1 MPGVRFVTDS
11 TADLQPEYRAEK
23 RIITVPLK
31 VLFGD
36 ESLVDGVD
44 IDAAGFYER
53 MRTSDKNP
61 TTSQPT
67 PAEFEAAFREA
78 AADGSSVICTTMSA
92 DMSGTHGSALAARE
106 AVADLDVTVI
116 DTRTVAV
123 GHYNIVRAAVAR
135 ADAGG
140 TRDEV
145 LEAVHDGVR
154 RERAVFTVATLEYL
168 RRGGRIGGGRAL
180 LGSVLNIKPILQVF
194 EGHIDAYDKV
204 RTNQRALERIA
215 DELISAVGESGR
227 RAVAVVGH
235 ADRLDDA
242 QQLLERVAPHCQ
254 TDPGLIFIG
263 PIVGCHA
270 GPGCLGLSFHLAN

>member
-1 MPGVRFVTDS
+1 MPVALVTDTTHYLPRQLVGAKRLHEVS
-11 TADLQPEYRAEK
+11 LYVKFQGRQMREAELLDNFDSFYASLRTADE
-23 RIITVPLK
+23 
-31 VLFGD
+31 
-36 ESLVDGVD
+36 
-44 IDAAGFYER
+44 
-53 MRTSDKNP
+53 MP

-78 AADGSSVICTTMSA
+78 AADGSSVVCTTMSA

-145 LEAVHDGVR
+145 IEAVRDGVR

-180 LGSVLNIKPILQVF
+180 LGSVLNIKPILQVS

-215 DELISAVGESGR
+215 DELISAVGEGGR

-235 ADRLDDA
+235 ADRLEDA
-242 QQLLERVAPHCQ
+242 QQLIERVAPHCE
-254 TDPGLIFIG
+254 TDPGLIYIG